1 MKKEDLEKKKQ
12 AKVEKVL
19 QEYKSGHLASSS
31 GRKVT
36 SREQAIAIALSEARK
51 IGKK

>member
-12 AKVEKVL
+12 EKVEKVL
-19 QEYKSGHLASSS
+19 REYKSGRLESSS

-51 IGKK
+51 INKK